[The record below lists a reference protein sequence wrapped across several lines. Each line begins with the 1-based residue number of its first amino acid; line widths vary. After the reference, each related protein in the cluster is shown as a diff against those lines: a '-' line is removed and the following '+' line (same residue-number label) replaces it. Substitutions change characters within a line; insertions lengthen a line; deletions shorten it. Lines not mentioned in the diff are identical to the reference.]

1 MRIDEINLLGQF
13 KITGNTGSNSQAIGM
28 SGGSTSFIDVVASG
42 GGSSEGLVKRSG
54 YNYVIVEATGDA
66 LANGVKLQT
75 AYTNAVTLLGQIG
88 TPDFDNRVMIH
99 VTDSEGKSSTASFDT
114 QTLIQILNSLCF

>member
-13 KITGNTGSNSQAIGM
+13 KITGNTGNNSQAIGM

-42 GGSSEGLVKRSG
+42 GGSAGLLQRSG

-66 LANGVKLQT
+66 LANGVKLH
-75 AYTNAVTLLGQIG
+75 LLF
-88 TPDFDNRVMIH
+88 PFNV
-99 VTDSEGKSSTASFDT
+99 
-114 QTLIQILNSLCF
+114 NSCFCQYLLQVQ